1 MQTNRLSILSGTAAI
16 VAVPMLRYSANVR
29 YLRRTRAMRVTVKD
43 GDLQLHPIVTKLVD
57 AETLEKTGASKVGKQ

>member
-1 MQTNRLSILSGTAAI
+1 
-16 VAVPMLRYSANVR
+16 
-29 YLRRTRAMRVTVKD
+29 MRVTVKD